1 MNVLH
6 AIDSRGRLF
15 ALLVDFLKA
24 YQDRTEALK
33 GTPPIGDTSIGQKLD
48 AILETQKSLTISVA
62 DLPFIKLE
70 LGTVHELV
78 FQLQQ
83 FNGKVETFMATQEE
97 RLQAILVA
105 VKNVKQ
111 MLADLK
117 ASNPAIEDEIKAIED
132 ELAPAPEPEPS
143 PEG

>member
-6 AIDSRGRLF
+6 AIDSRGSLF
-15 ALLVDFLKA
+15 ALLADFLKA
-24 YQDRTEALK
+24 YKQRTEAMSESA
-33 GTPPIGDTSIGQKLD
+33 PIAQRLDSISNTLQ
-48 AILETQKSLTISVA
+48 SLTIAVA
-62 DLPFIKLE
+62 DLPFIKPE

-132 ELAPAPEPEPS
+132 ELAPAPEPAPS